1 MHLLSFWDLL
11 RLLSCLLPE
20 TEELPPRME
29 CFNSGEFA
37 VKQHPI
43 VLVQGLCA
51 HLFSTC
57 RAAVRLWTAVM
68 VMKAVNAEGPG

>member
-1 MHLLSFWDLL
+1 MQLFSFLDLL

-20 TEELPPRME
+20 TEELCSRME

-43 VLVQGLCA
+43 ALVQGLCA
-51 HLFSTC
+51 HLFSNC
-57 RAAVRLWTAVM
+57 RAAVRLCIC
-68 VMKAVNAEGPG
+68 GDGR

>member
-29 CFNSGEFA
+29 YFNSGEFA
-37 VKQHPI
+37 VRQHTV
-43 VLVQGLCA
+43 VLVQGLYA
-51 HLFSTC
+51 HLFSNC

-68 VMKAVNAEGPG
+68 VDEGC